1 MSQGRPGTAPKG
13 YWIATITIRE
23 RDGYGDY
30 QAAVRVAL
38 ETYGGRYLMRG
49 GRSEVREGSPRTRA
63 VVMEFPDYATAVACY
78 ESPEFTAA
86 RAMRE
91 KLADTD
97 FLIVEGWDGVW

>member
-1 MSQGRPGTAPKG
+1 MPKG
-13 YWIATITIRE
+13 YFIATITVRE
-23 RDGYGDY
+23 REGYAAY

-38 ETYGGRYLMRG
+38 EKYGGRYLVRG
-49 GRSEVREGSPRTRA
+49 GRSEVREGSPKTRA
-63 VVMEFPDYATAVACY
+63 VVMEFADYATALACY

-91 KLADTD
+91 KLAETD